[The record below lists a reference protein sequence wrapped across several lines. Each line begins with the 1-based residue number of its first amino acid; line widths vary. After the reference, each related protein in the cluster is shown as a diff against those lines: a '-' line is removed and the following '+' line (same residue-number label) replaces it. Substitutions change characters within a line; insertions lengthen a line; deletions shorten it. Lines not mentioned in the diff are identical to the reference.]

1 MKKFLALCLTAVLA
15 VAGIGV
21 LSGCAEDDG
30 KMKVGLIALHDENST
45 YDKNFI
51 QAFKEACGNKDVTAV
66 IKTGIPETD
75 LCYQTACD
83 LVDEGCDVIFAN
95 SFSHEE
101 FVVRAAKEYPDVQF
115 CHATGVTGHTGEQK
129 NFHNAFASIY
139 EGRYL
144 VGVVAG
150 MKLAEMDKNKELK
163 ASNYDKDGNIKIGY
177 VGAFPYAEVISG
189 YTAFYLGAKSVV
201 SNLVMD
207 VRYTGDWNDQTKEK
221 ETAKTLI
228 SEGAALI
235 SQHADSLG
243 APSACEENGSVPNV
257 AYNGN
262 TSSTCPKTYLAATRI
277 NWVPYFEY
285 MIDCALNGEEIDYD
299 WCGTLKTGSVVVEEL
314 GENVAEGTQEK
325 LDEVKAKLMSGELH
339 VFDCDTFTVDGKKL
353 ETYKVEGNI
362 EVVKDGYFHE
372 SDISLYR
379 SAPYFDL
386 IIDGITAPEEEEQN

>member
-1 MKKFLALCLTAVLA
+1 MKKLLALCLAGLLA
-15 VAGIGV
+15 VAGISV
-21 LSGCAEDDG
+21 FAGCSRDDG
-30 KMKVGLIALHDENST
+30 ILKVGFIALHDKNST

-51 QAFKEACGNKDVTAV
+51 EAIEQVCKEKNVTLDLR
-66 IKTGIPETD
+66 TGIPEDDT
-75 LCYQTACD
+75 CYQTACELAD
-83 LVDEGCDVIFAN
+83 DGCDVIFAD
-95 SFSHEE
+95 SFSHEK
-101 FVVRAAKEYPDVQF
+101 FVVRAAKEYPKVQF
-115 CHATGVTGHTGEQK
+115 CHATGVTGHTGEVK

-144 VGVVAG
+144 AGVAAG
-150 MKLAEMDKNKELK
+150 MKLAEMKKNNALK
-163 ASNYDKDGNIKIGY
+163 TENYDADGNIKIGY
-177 VGAFPYAEVISG
+177 VGAYPYAEVISG
-189 YTAFYLGAKSVV
+189 YTAFYLGAKSIVE
-201 SNLVMD
+201 NLIMD
-207 VRYTGDWNDQTKEK
+207 VEFTGSWNDMTKEK

-262 TSSTCPKTYLAATRI
+262 TSSTCPETYLAATRI

-285 MIDCALNGEEIDYD
+285 MIDCALKGEAIDYD
-299 WCGTLKTGSVVVEEL
+299 WCGTLETGSVVVEEL
-314 GENVAEGTQEK
+314 GKNAAEGTAEK
-325 LDEVKAKLMSGELH
+325 LAEVTAELKSGERH
-339 VFDCDTFTVDGKKL
+339 VFDCDTFTVDNKKL
-353 ETYKVEGNI
+353 ETYKVEGDI